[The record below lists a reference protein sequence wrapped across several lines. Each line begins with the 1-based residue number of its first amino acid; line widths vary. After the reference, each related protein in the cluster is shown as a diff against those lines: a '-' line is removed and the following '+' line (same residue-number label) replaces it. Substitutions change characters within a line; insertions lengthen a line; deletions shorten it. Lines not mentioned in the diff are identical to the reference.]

1 MRIYYHSQLMKLDG
15 GIRHGEVVSL
25 AADQVNKVEI
35 SLRIVDEAH
44 AATTHV
50 EDSREVHDHGTN
62 LSSERSR
69 TSPRGFMC
77 VQYCSAHAWVTPKK
91 SSIF

>member
-1 MRIYYHSQLMKLDG
+1 MRIYYHSQIMKLDG

-25 AADQVNKVEI
+25 AADQVNRVEI

-50 EDSREVHDHGTN
+50 EDSREVPDHGTN
-62 LSSERSR
+62 LSSERSS
-69 TSPRGFMC
+69 TSPRDSC
-77 VQYCSAHAWVTPKK
+77 VYNIVARMHG
-91 SSIF
+91 